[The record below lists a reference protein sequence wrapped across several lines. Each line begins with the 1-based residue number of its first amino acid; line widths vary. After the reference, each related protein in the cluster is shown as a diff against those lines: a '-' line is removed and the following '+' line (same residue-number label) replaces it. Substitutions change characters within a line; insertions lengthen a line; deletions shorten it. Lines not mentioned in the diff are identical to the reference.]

1 MLLLKVAT
9 PIPLLSKEG
18 RRGSAGVV
26 NKVAKLP
33 LRCREASAFQFGA
46 LREYL
51 RGGYASRQTTPSAA
65 RTPLLEKEGN
75 FAQINVELRSGC
87 RLVALISVVCLPRE
101 ISERTSSGNLA
112 TRHLPDSVYDGVRFR
127 SAR

>member
-1 MLLLKVAT
+1 LLNVAT

-51 RGGYASRQTTPSAA
+51 RGGYASIQTTPSAA

-75 FAQINVELRSGC
+75 FVQTNVEQQPLERRG
-87 RLVALISVVCLPRE
+87 VARTIRCVQRPMPVSYAADSSIFFDAASIVLIVN
-101 ISERTSSGNLA
+101 ERNWPS
-112 TRHLPDSVYDGVRFR
+112 R
-127 SAR
+127 